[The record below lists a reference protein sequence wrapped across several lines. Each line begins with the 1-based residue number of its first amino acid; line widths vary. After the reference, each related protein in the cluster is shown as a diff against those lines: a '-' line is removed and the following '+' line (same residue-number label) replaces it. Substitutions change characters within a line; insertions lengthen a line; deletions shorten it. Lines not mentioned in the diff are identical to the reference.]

1 MKRTLL
7 LATSLLA
14 IWVPTAFAD
23 SPFLKGTYAF
33 TGNDTCL
40 VSLGGFDSL
49 FQPTVGSIV
58 FSNSL
63 IAKGTIN
70 FDGNGHG
77 TVQGTTMVILAP
89 PLPVFITPS
98 ASTDSFNYSIT
109 YTVNDDNSV
118 TDSMVPGS
126 YSGSILNG
134 NLAGVTFVLDLP
146 SFVGQISEDGSAIVS
161 ANLIPTVETFKTSNN
176 LIQPRIC
183 QRSRVLIKLKQD
195 NDHR

>member
-14 IWVPTAFAD
+14 IWGPTAFAD

-63 IAKGTIN
+63 IAKGTVN

-77 TVQGTTMVILAP
+77 TVQGTTMVIFAP

-134 NLAGVTFVLDLP
+134 PLAGVTFVVDLP
-146 SFVGQISEDGSAIVS
+146 SFIGQISENGATIVS

-183 QRSRVLIKLKQD
+183 QRSRVLIKLKHD
-195 NDHR
+195 D

>member
-1 MKRTLL
+1 MKRKLL

-14 IWVPTAFAD
+14 VWVSVAFGD

-49 FQPTVGSIV
+49 FQPTIGSIV

-63 IAKGTIN
+63 VAKGTIN

-98 ASTDSFNYSIT
+98 ASTDSFQYQIT
-109 YTVNDDNSV
+109 YTVDDDNGV

-126 YSGSILNG
+126 YSGSNSKWQSCGCDIRCG
-134 NLAGVTFVLDLP
+134 SSIVRWADL
-146 SFVGQISEDGSAIVS
+146 G
-161 ANLIPTVETFKTSNN
+161 
-176 LIQPRIC
+176 R
-183 QRSRVLIKLKQD
+183 RR
-195 NDHR
+195 DHRLSKPHPDRGDLQNLK